1 DYVAKR
7 IQYQDLAIP
16 EYWIVDPQTQTILVL
31 EITETGYTE
40 IGVFAGDKLII
51 SPQFRHI
58 DLTASQVF
66 NPGS

>member
-1 DYVAKR
+1 
-7 IQYQDLAIP
+7 

-40 IGVFAGDKLII
+40 IGVFAGDNLII
-51 SPQFRHI
+51 SPQFRQL